1 MLLRYRIGRCLEA
14 VAAPIRKLLPHHAH
28 REIDMVNG
36 HVFSNIVRYSIPL
49 ILSGML
55 QLLYNMADVIVVGK
69 FENPEAVASVGAT
82 SSLITLMVNLF
93 IGLSV
98 GTSVLVAQFTG
109 ANKYREV
116 QDTVHT
122 SIALSLVMGVL
133 VGIFGLL
140 MSHTF
145 LVWMDTPEGNVLEG
159 ASLYMCIYFL
169 GMPGNMLYNFGSAVM
184 RSVGDTKRP
193 LYYLT
198 LAGVINII
206 LNIVTV
212 ACFGMGVAGVALAT
226 ITSQYVSAILVL
238 LNLMRSHGSVHL
250 DLKKLRIKKN
260 ILGGIMRV
268 GLPAGFSSIIF
279 SISNVLIQSSI
290 NSFGANAMAGSASAS
305 QLENFVYTAM
315 NSISQ
320 AALSFT
326 GQNIG
331 AQRYDRIAK
340 IMRTCAMVVTVTGLV
355 LGALVTLCS
364 EPLLHLFIN
373 EETEASAIADV
384 IHNGQIRLEIICLT
398 YFLDGLMEVFSSM
411 LRGMG
416 SAIIPTLVTVVG
428 ICGVRMVWIYTIFAA
443 EHMLNVLYLS
453 YPASWL
459 LTSATLFFC
468 YLYVHKKLMRSVS
481 VAPTAAAV

>member
-159 ASLYMCIYFL
+159 ASLYMRIYFL

-290 NSFGANAMAGSASAS
+290 NSFGANAMAGSTAASN
-305 QLENFVYTAM
+305 LENFVYVSM

-320 AALSFT
+320 ATLSFT
-326 GQNIG
+326 GQSIG
-331 AQRYDRIAK
+331 AQRYDRLVRITRVSAF
-340 IMRTCAMVVTVTGLV
+340 VVMVTGAV
-355 LGALVTLCS
+355 LGTLVMLLS
-364 EPLLHLFIN
+364 EPLLHLFTNADNDPQVIQ
-373 EETEASAIADV
+373 DV
-384 IHNGQIRLEIICLT
+384 IHYGQLRIRIICTT
-398 YFLDGLMEVFSSM
+398 YFLDGLMEVLSSA

-416 SAIIPTLVTVVG
+416 SSILPTLVMVVG
-428 ICGVRMVWIYTIFAA
+428 ICCVRMLWIYTVFAVDR
-443 EHMLNVLYLS
+443 LLSVLFLS
-453 YPASWL
+453 YPVSWA
-459 LTSATLFFC
+459 LTSAFLLAG
-468 YLYVHKKLMRSVS
+468 YIHVYKKQILPLRRQ
-481 VAPTAAAV
+481 VAAQQA

>member
-1 MLLRYRIGRCLEA
+1 
-14 VAAPIRKLLPHHAH
+14 
-28 REIDMVNG
+28 MVNG
-36 HVFSNIVRYSIPL
+36 PVFSNVVRYSIPL

-55 QLLYNMADVIVVGK
+55 QLLYNMADVVVVGQ
-69 FENPEAVASVGAT
+69 FESTDAVASVTAT

-98 GTSVLVAQFTG
+98 GTSVLVAQYSG
-109 ANKYREV
+109 ANKYREI
-116 QDTVHT
+116 QDAVHT

-133 VGIFGLL
+133 VGIFGLF

-145 LVWMDTPEGNVLEG
+145 LVWMGTPEGNVLDG
-159 ASLYMCIYFL
+159 ASLYMRIYFL
-169 GMPGNMLYNFGSAVM
+169 GMPGNMLYNFGAAVM

-198 LAGVINII
+198 LAGIINII

-212 ACFGMGVAGVALAT
+212 AFFGMGVAGVALAT
-226 ITSQYVSAILVL
+226 ITSQYISAVLVL
-238 LNLMRSHGSVHL
+238 LNLIRSHGSVHL
-250 DLKKLRIKKN
+250 DLKKLRIQKK
-260 ILGGIMRV
+260 ILGGIMKI

-290 NSFGANAMAGSASAS
+290 NAFGENAMAGSGAAS

-331 AQRYDRIAK
+331 AQRYGRIAK
-340 IMRTCAMVVTVTGLV
+340 IMRTCALVVVLAGVV
-355 LGALVTLCS
+355 LGTLVTLLS
-364 EPLLHLFIN
+364 EPLLHMFIN
-373 EETEASAIADV
+373 EGTEASAIQEV
-384 IHNGQIRLEIICLT
+384 IANGQARLKIICLT
-398 YFLDGLMEVFSSM
+398 YFLDGLMEVFASM

-416 SAIIPTLVTVVG
+416 SAIAPTLITVAG
-428 ICGVRMVWIYTIFAA
+428 ICGVRILWIYTVFAA
-443 EHMLNVLYLS
+443 DHVLDILYLS
-453 YPASWL
+453 YPISWFLTAS
-459 LTSATLFFC
+459 TLFIC
-468 YLYVHKKLMRSVS
+468 YVYVHKKLMRT
-481 VAPTAAAV
+481 VAAPSAVLNA